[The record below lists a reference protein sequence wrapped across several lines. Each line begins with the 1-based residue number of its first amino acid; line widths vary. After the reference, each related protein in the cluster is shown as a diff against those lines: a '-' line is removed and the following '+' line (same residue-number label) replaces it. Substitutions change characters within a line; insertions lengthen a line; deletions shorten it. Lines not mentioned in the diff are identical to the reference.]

1 MFSRIRYAARV
12 LSYSPPKV
20 DKYDEP
26 DIVFE
31 EEPRQEV
38 TKLSKVIGS
47 LVEVFLVSLTIGLVS
62 APVIH
67 RLFPNKEKVGLATA
81 TGIAAAIL
89 AFIAQR
95 FLADL
100 NARIRLKLKIGERI
114 APYFGHKILRTV
126 QTLRG

>member
-20 DKYDEP
+20 DNYDEP

-31 EEPRQEV
+31 EEPREEL

-67 RLFPNKEKVGLATA
+67 RLFPAKEKVGLATA

-89 AFIAQR
+89 AFIAQH

-100 NARIRLKLKIGERI
+100 RLKLKIGERV